1 VSVISLERVR
11 HLREAEAGV
20 PVARVEATF
29 FRVEDGTL
37 VAHLR
42 VATDPDYVESPAAFA
57 SANAVTV
64 AILME
69 RLLDED
75 ELL

>member
-1 VSVISLERVR
+1 ML
-11 HLREAEAGV
+11 
-20 PVARVEATF
+20 VARVEATF

-69 RLLDED
+69 RLVDED
-75 ELL
+75 

>member
-1 VSVISLERVR
+1 ML
-11 HLREAEAGV
+11 
-20 PVARVEATF
+20 VARVEATF

-42 VATDPDYVESPAAFA
+42 VATDPDHVESPAAFA
-57 SANAVTV
+57 AENAVTV
-64 AILME
+64 AVLMG
-69 RLLDED
+69 RLVDED

>member
-1 VSVISLERVR
+1 ML
-11 HLREAEAGV
+11 
-20 PVARVEATF
+20 VARVEATF

-42 VATDPDYVESPAAFA
+42 VATDPDHVESPAAFA

-64 AILME
+64 AVLMG
-69 RLLDED
+69 RLVDED